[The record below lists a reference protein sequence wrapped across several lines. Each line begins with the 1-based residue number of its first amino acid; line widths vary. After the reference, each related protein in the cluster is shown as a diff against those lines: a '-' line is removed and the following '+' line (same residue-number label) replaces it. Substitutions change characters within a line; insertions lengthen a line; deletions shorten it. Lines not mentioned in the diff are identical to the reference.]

1 MIHRMRSVRRACVT
15 MAAVGATGLLGAG
28 LAAGPASGAARLVQV
43 GTAAQPT
50 ALSAAPQDPTRLYI
64 AQQDGVIKVLRAGQ
78 SSTFLDLSARMTSA
92 EGDLGERGLLGLA
105 FAPDFAT
112 SGRFYV
118 FFTARGTNALTVA
131 RYTASSPDAASDA
144 TFEPLLSIPH
154 DRQSN
159 HNGGQLQFG
168 PDGMLYAA
176 TGDGGSGGDPTG
188 NGQDLTSAPTVVGGV
203 NHDARLGKLL
213 RLDVSP
219 AKGYTQPADNPFPAP
234 ARDVWAYGLRNPFRF
249 SFDRQTGDLTIGDV
263 GQSAYEE
270 IDVVAGTG
278 RARNFGWNRY
288 EGDHTYPG
296 GTLVTGGAA
305 GFTFPALE
313 QSHAD
318 GWCAITGGYVVRDPA
333 LPDLLGRYVYTDFC
347 KGELHS
353 ARKTGATLT
362 DDAAVPGVPAVQRV
376 STFGED
382 ASGRVYLAALSGE
395 IYRLTQVADGP
406 GGAPAPAPDRT
417 PPRVSL
423 TRTHTQHPLRTRR
436 VTVNPRC
443 SEACE
448 VSVKGRIF
456 VDGKRRVGG
465 LRTDSRALGVDV
477 RAKLTTRLTKYGASI
492 IAPALRRERRVIVR
506 LTVRATDPA
515 GNTSSR
521 DQVVRIRR

>member
-1 MIHRMRSVRRACVT
+1 MIRGMRSVRRSLLTTAACLGGT
-15 MAAVGATGLLGAG
+15 ALGATLLPSPAAAAV
-28 LAAGPASGAARLVQV
+28 RLVQV
-43 GTAAQPT
+43 GTASQPT
-50 ALSAAPQDPTRLYI
+50 ALSATPQDPTRLYV

-78 SSTFLDLSARMTSA
+78 STTFLDISARMTA
-92 EGDLGERGLLGLA
+92 ADGGLGERGLLGLA

-112 SGRFYV
+112 SGRLYV
-118 FFTARGTNALTVA
+118 YFTARGTNALTIA
-131 RYTASSPDAASDA
+131 RYTASSPDRADEA
-144 TFEPLLSIPH
+144 TFEALLSIPH

-176 TGDGGSGGDPTG
+176 TGDGGSGGDPSG
-188 NGQDLTSAPTVVGGV
+188 NGQGLTSAPTVVAGV

-213 RLDVSP
+213 RLDVSSV
-219 AKGYTQPADNPFPAP
+219 KGYTQPAGNPFPAP

-263 GQSAYEE
+263 GQDAYEE

-288 EGDHTYPG
+288 EGAHTYPG
-296 GTLVTGGAA
+296 GNPVSSAS

-318 GWCAITGGYVVRDPA
+318 GWCSITGGYVVRDPA
-333 LPDLLGRYVYTDFC
+333 LGDLLGRYVYTDFC
-347 KGELHS
+347 KGELRS
-353 ARKTGATLT
+353 ARSAGGGTLT
-362 DDAAVPGVPAVQRV
+362 GDAPVPGVPAVQRV

-382 ASGRVYLAALSGE
+382 ASGRVYLASLTGPV
-395 IYRLTQVADGP
+395 YRLEAVAGS
-406 GGAPAPAPDRT
+406 GGVLAPEADRTAPA
-417 PPRVSL
+417 VSL
-423 TRTHTQHPLRTRR
+423 TRTRTQHPLRTGR

-448 VSVKGRIF
+448 LRVKGRIF
-456 VDGKRRVGG
+456 VGGKRRVGG
-465 LRTDSRALGVDV
+465 LRTDSRALEADV
-477 RAKLTTRLTKYGASI
+477 RAKLTARLTKYGAGI
-492 IAPALRRERRVIVR
+492 IAPALRRGQRVVVR
-506 LTVRATDPA
+506 LTIRATDAA